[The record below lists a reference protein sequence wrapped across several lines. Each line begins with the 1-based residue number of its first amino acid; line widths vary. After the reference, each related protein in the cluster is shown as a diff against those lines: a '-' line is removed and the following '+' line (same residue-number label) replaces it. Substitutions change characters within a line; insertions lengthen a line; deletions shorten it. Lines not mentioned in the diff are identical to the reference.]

1 MIAPRR
7 LDRGLARLG
16 AGIAEEHL
24 VGERRGDQPLGQPL
38 LPLDA
43 IEVGGVPELA
53 GLLGERRDEARMR
66 VPEHVDGNARG
77 EVEVAV
83 AVGRDQPGALAPL
96 EDEVLARIG
105 THNGR

>member
-7 LDRGLARLG
+7 LDCGLARLG

-53 GLLGERRDEARMR
+53 GLLGQRRDEARMR
-66 VPEHVDGNARG
+66 VPKHVDGNARG

-83 AVGRDQPGALAPL
+83 AVGRD
-96 EDEVLARIG
+96 
-105 THNGR
+105 